1 MVLSNPFDIMGSLSR
16 RWDMSYDFDLFVIGA
31 GSGGI
36 ASARRAAEYGAK
48 VGIVESGRLGGTCV
62 NRGCVPKKLMVYAS
76 HFPAQFEEA
85 QGYGWSAVES
95 TLDWP
100 HMVKAVNDEVTR
112 LNGIYA
118 RMLDGSKVELF
129 LGHGRL
135 VDAHTIAIGEQT
147 VTADKIL
154 IAVGGKPVKPDFP
167 GAEFTITSD
176 DIFTLPEQP
185 KHLVVLGGGYIG
197 VEFACIL
204 KGLGSQVTQILRYT
218 HILRGFDEDI
228 RNEIQAGME
237 HHGIRIVPNMRHIAI
252 TKTEAGLEIT
262 VKTTDGEE
270 DLILADAVS
279 LAAIGRKPLLD
290 GLGIENTK
298 VEIVNGAIAVDHHS
312 QTAEENIYAVGDC
325 TDRINLTPVA
335 INEGRAFADTHFGK
349 KPRQMSYDNV
359 ATAVFSNPEAATVGL
374 TEEEARAQYGDDAI
388 KVYRSK
394 FRPMYYVL
402 PGKEEKTLM
411 KLVVHQETDRVLGA
425 HMVGDHAAEI
435 IQGVAIALK
444 MGATKAQF
452 DATVGIH
459 PSSAE
464 EFVTMR

>member
-1 MVLSNPFDIMGSLSR
+1 MTFYDREINGRKVS
-16 RWDMSYDFDLFVIGA
+16 MSYDFDLFVIGA

-36 ASARRAAEYGAK
+36 ATARRAAEYGAK

-62 NRGCVPKKLMVYAS
+62 NRGCIPKKLMVYAS

-95 TLDWP
+95 KLDWSY
-100 HMVKAVNDEVTR
+100 MVKTVGDEVTR
-112 LNGIYA
+112 LNGIYQ
-118 RMLDGSKVELF
+118 RMLDGSKVEIF
-129 LGHGRL
+129 RGHGRL
-135 VDAHTIAIGEQT
+135 VNPHTIAIGEQT
-147 VTADKIL
+147 VTADKVL

-167 GAEFTITSD
+167 GAEYTITSD
-176 DIFTLPEQP
+176 DIFTLPHQP
-185 KHLVVLGGGYIG
+185 KHLVVLGSGYIG

-204 KGLGSQVTQILRYT
+204 RGLGSQVTQILRYT

-228 RNEIQAGME
+228 RNEIQAGMT
-237 HHGIRIVPNMRHIAI
+237 HHGIRIVPNMRNIAI
-252 TKTEAGLEIT
+252 AKTDAGLEIT
-262 VKTTDGEE
+262 LKTTDLEE
-270 DLILADAVS
+270 DVILADAVS

-290 GLGIENTK
+290 NLGLENTK
-298 VEIVNGAIAVDHHS
+298 IEIVKGAIAVDRHS

-349 KPRQMSYDNV
+349 KSRQMNYDNV
-359 ATAVFSNPEAATVGL
+359 PTAVFSNPEAATVGL
-374 TEEEARAQYGDDAI
+374 TEEEARAQHGDDAI

-394 FRPMYYVL
+394 FRSMYYVL

-411 KLVVHQETDRVLGA
+411 KLVVHQESDRILGA
-425 HMVGDHAAEI
+425 HMVGDHAGEI
-435 IQGVAIALK
+435 IQGVAIAVK
-444 MGATKAQF
+444 MGAKKADF

>member
-1 MVLSNPFDIMGSLSR
+1 
-16 RWDMSYDFDLFVIGA
+16 MSYDFDLFVIGA

-62 NRGCVPKKLMVYAS
+62 NRGCIPKKLMVYAS
-76 HFPAQFEEA
+76 HFPAQFKEA

-100 HMVKAVNDEVTR
+100 YMVNAVNDEVTR
-112 LNGIYA
+112 LNGIYS
-118 RMLDGSKVELF
+118 RMLDGSKVEVF
-129 LGHGRL
+129 HGHGRL
-135 VDAHTIAIGEQT
+135 VDAHTIAIGEKT
-147 VTADKIL
+147 VTADKVL
-154 IAVGGKPVKPDFP
+154 IAVGGKPVRPDFP
-167 GAEFTITSD
+167 GAEHAITSD

-204 KGLGSQVTQILRYT
+204 KGLDSQVTQILRYT

-237 HHGIRIVPNMRHIAI
+237 HHGVRIVPNMRHIAI
-252 TKTEAGLEIT
+252 AKTDTGLEIT

-279 LAAIGRKPLLD
+279 LAAIGRKPLLENL
-290 GLGIENTK
+290 GLENTK
-298 VEIVNGAIAVDHHS
+298 VEIVNGAIAVDRHS

-335 INEGRAFADTHFGK
+335 INEGRAFADTHFGN
-349 KPRQMSYDNV
+349 KPRQMSYENV
-359 ATAVFSNPEAATVGL
+359 ATAIFSNPEAATVGL

-411 KLVVHQETDRVLGA
+411 KLVVQIETDRVLGA

>member
-1 MVLSNPFDIMGSLSR
+1 MARNNGQKVI
-16 RWDMSYDFDLFVIGA
+16 MSYDFDLFVIGA

-36 ASARRAAEYGAK
+36 ATARRAAEYGAK
-48 VGIVESGRLGGTCV
+48 VGIVESDRLGGTCV
-62 NRGCVPKKLMVYAS
+62 NRGCIPKKLMVYAS
-76 HFPAQFEEA
+76 HFPSQFEEA
-85 QGYGWSAVES
+85 QGYGWSPVES

-100 HMVKAVNDEVTR
+100 YMVKAVNDEVTR
-112 LNGIYA
+112 LNGIYG

-129 LGHGRL
+129 QGHGKF
-135 VDAHTIAIGEQT
+135 VDPHTIAIGEQT
-147 VTADKIL
+147 VTAEKVL
-154 IAVGGKPVKPDFP
+154 IAVGGKPIKPDFP
-167 GAEFTITSD
+167 GAEHTITSD
-176 DIFTLPEQP
+176 DIFTLPQQP

-228 RNEIQAGME
+228 RTEIQVGME
-237 HHGIRIVPNMRHIAI
+237 HHGIRVVPNLRNIAI
-252 TKTEAGLEIT
+252 AKTDDGLEVTI
-262 VKTTDGEE
+262 KTTDLEE
-270 DLILADAVS
+270 DVILADAVS

-290 GLGIENTK
+290 NLGLENTK
-298 VEIVNGAIAVDHHS
+298 VEIVDGAIAVDRHS

-335 INEGRAFADTHFGK
+335 INEGRAFADTHFGN
-349 KPRQMSYDNV
+349 KPRQMNYDNV
-359 ATAVFSNPEAATVGL
+359 PTAVFSTPEAATVGL

-394 FRPMYYVL
+394 FRSMYYVL
-402 PGKEEKTLM
+402 PDKQEKTLM
-411 KLVVHQETDRVLGA
+411 KLVVHQESDRILGA
-425 HMVGDHAAEI
+425 HMVGNYAGEI
-435 IQGVAIALK
+435 IQGIAIAVK
-444 MGATKAQF
+444 MGAKKADF